1 MLGKCGLGA
10 GRCDKVSGHYDDDN
24 DDDDDMLQECASV
37 EVEEHTG
44 CVCGCDPGART
55 VCEAG
60 GHTVFREETCQCQCR
75 DIQVR
80 REACVSD

>member
-1 MLGKCGLGA
+1 MT
-10 GRCDKVSGHYDDDN
+10 
-24 DDDDDMLQECASV
+24 MMMMFQECASV

-44 CVCGCDPGART
+44 CVCGCDPGVRAA
-55 VCEAG
+55 CEAG

-80 REACVSD
+80 RVFQISVRRLVVIVVCSS